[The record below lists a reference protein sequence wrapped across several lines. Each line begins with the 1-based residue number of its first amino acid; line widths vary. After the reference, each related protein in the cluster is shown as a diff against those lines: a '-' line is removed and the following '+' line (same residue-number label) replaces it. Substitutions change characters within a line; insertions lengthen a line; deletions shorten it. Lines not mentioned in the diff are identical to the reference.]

1 MSTKKNWSKVAG
13 HVKNNNAVL
22 GRQHSASKLLADMKK
37 DDNYLSKW
45 EPELCIKMLKLPG
58 VDNYAAIK
66 KLLGKANKTWILEF
80 LEKDG
85 LGTLLNKLGSMGGKS
100 LMDTISQL
108 QCVGCLRA
116 VVRSQTGLQYISEH
130 LEYCPYLAKAVVVCG
145 NTTVKLQVYELLC
158 ALCMFSKDGIKF
170 VKTTLSQIKI
180 KKNLRHDYEIV
191 VLDLQQA
198 DTFAYQTTLLAF
210 ANCLVLVEKSLRK
223 RIRVRNELLA
233 LGLRAAMD
241 NMSGYEDDALQIQIA
256 AFEEH
261 RLVDEELA
269 PPQSHHELLDALL
282 NKISNTI
289 YGSYLQNILL
299 QMSEMNYMDNAVTN
313 EIWCLINNIFSE
325 DPQSILDILK
335 KTSQHFSLNSQTEEV
350 KSKKINSST
359 SRQHC
364 LDIAKNKRTSNK
376 SKRSSFPVI
385 SINEKNNVD
394 ISIDKAVEKIAIC
407 SISVQ
412 TDQLQCRCN
421 VGHTEVDCNINSED
435 HLKISEAGEIN
446 YSLCSTNKTN
456 VSSDILS
463 SSLPPPL
470 PSMISLPPTPSPL
483 PLTISLPLP
492 LSGKVPSSLL
502 SSLPKISSTS
512 PSTISPVNVPPPP
525 PPLPGMCDPPPPPPL
540 PGMCAPPPPPP
551 LPGMCAPPP
560 PPPLPGL
567 CAPPPPPPLPGMCAP
582 PPPPPLPGMCA
593 PPPPPP
599 LPGMCAPPLPGLCA
613 PPPPPPLPGM
623 CAPPPPPPLP
633 GMCAPPPPP
642 PVPSMRSAEFGQ
654 MIYSIPNITNGH
666 RTMPTRRVNNN
677 IKYNSLPK
685 TKMKTINWTKVNNQN
700 LDKSI
705 WSSATPP
712 DLLINFKSI
721 EELFCQ
727 KPRTKSSPAVM
738 SNNGMPKVVVTNI
751 LDSKRSLAINI
762 MLKQF
767 KTGPDEI
774 FKALENGN
782 SIPIEKLK
790 GLQRILP
797 TDDELK
803 SLKKH
808 GGNVETYGTAEKFCI
823 NLNKLPFY
831 QLKIKLMIQKEE
843 FPIMSSEIYTQLNSI
858 KDMCHV
864 LIEDQ
869 PFKQFLSLILFIGN
883 YLNAGSYAGNACGF
897 TLDTLPKLLDTRAN
911 KPRVTF
917 LHFVVEVAQTNKND
931 LLSFTKHTP
940 DLRKLS
946 RISTST
952 LEEEMN
958 NLTKQVKNLNSELSK
973 QAKKHISEQFTDFLK
988 QSLKEVEELSNRY
1001 KNTMDVVKDVAVYF
1015 GEDVTKFKIEECFS
1029 LLCNFFER
1037 IEVVAQENLNRRKQE
1052 EKNQKLALQIEKDK
1066 LSGTRRVK
1074 APAIKQREE
1083 DVCIVDLVL
1092 QDIRRGSFHLKS
1104 IK

>member
-560 PPPLPGL
+560 PPP
-567 CAPPPPPPLPGMCAP
+567 
-582 PPPPPLPGMCA
+582 
-593 PPPPPP
+593 
-599 LPGMCAPPLPGLCA
+599 
-613 PPPPPPLPGM
+613 
-623 CAPPPPPPLP
+623 
-633 GMCAPPPPP
+633 
-642 PVPSMRSAEFGQ
+642 VPSMRSAEFGQ

>member
-540 PGMCAPPPPPP
+540 PGMCAPPPPP
-551 LPGMCAPPP
+551 
-560 PPPLPGL
+560 
-567 CAPPPPPPLPGMCAP
+567 
-582 PPPPPLPGMCA
+582 
-593 PPPPPP
+593 
-599 LPGMCAPPLPGLCA
+599 
-613 PPPPPPLPGM
+613 LPGM